1 MKQFILK
8 VFFVLSPIL
17 LLVIGVNYFG
27 DAANLFKEG
36 FEKKVAKELNKGQNV
51 TNVYNYDERLLQKYM
66 IHDLNYCPEIV
77 VLGSSR
83 VMLLNSNDFKGQSF
97 YNAGV
102 SSSSFEDILVMFE
115 FFQQKNCLPKKIII
129 GLDPWT
135 LNANNGQTRW
145 TAYNKEY
152 NSIFK
157 LLMNKESSI
166 HENWKDSKYL
176 QLVSPSYFK
185 SSYKNLFA
193 KSLLPIST
201 KKPINTSFTRHPDGS
216 ISYDSIY
223 RSVTPDELVKH
234 VVDYISGDV
243 FCVEKFEKL
252 SPEIELLL
260 EKFIIYLKTK
270 KCEVTILMAPYH
282 PDVYDFISK
291 TKKYQNVIKSETYFR
306 RLASKQH
313 IKIIGSFNPKV
324 LKLDKTYFYD
334 GMHCNEK
341 GIEKILKN

>member
-8 VFFVLSPIL
+8 VIFVLTPIL

-51 TNVYNYDERLLQKYM
+51 TNVYNYDERLLQKYR
-66 IHDLNYCPEIV
+66 IHELNYCPDIV

-83 VMLLNSNDFKGQSF
+83 VMLLNSNDFKGQTF

-115 FFQQKNCLPKKIII
+115 FFKQKNCLPKKIII

-135 LNANNGQTRW
+135 LNENNGQTRW
-145 TAYNKEY
+145 TAFSKEF

-157 LLMNKESSI
+157 QLTKKESSI

-176 QLVSPSYFK
+176 QLISPSYFK
-185 SSYKNLFA
+185 SSYKNLFTEL
-193 KSLLPIST
+193 SQPIST
-201 KKPINTSFTRHPDGS
+201 KNPVNSRFTRHPDGS

-223 RSVTPDELVKH
+223 RSVTPKELEKRA
-234 VVDYISGDV
+234 VDYISGEV
-243 FCVEKFEKL
+243 FCIEKFEKL
-252 SPEIELLL
+252 SPDIELLL
-260 EKFIIYLKTK
+260 EKFLVYLKAK
-270 KCEVTILMAPYH
+270 KCEVTILIAPYH
-282 PDVYDFISK
+282 PDVYAFISK
-291 TKKYQNVIKSETYFR
+291 TKKYQNVIKSEKYFR
-306 RLASKQH
+306 QLASKH
-313 IKIIGSFNPKV
+313 NIKLIGSFNPKV
-324 LKLDKTYFYD
+324 LKFDNSYFYD

-341 GIEKILKN
+341 GIEKLLGN